1 MKDKRRE
8 KRENQR
14 EDEREDERDQEK
26 LKRDRDERKDVFS
39 RKMFENPQTRQMNKL
54 NMFRKNPSRTNY
66 SSFFLRKFILPCFE
80 LFTWFEFVFSGR
92 RDYFRGHF
100 GRHGNC
106 VRGPKAHSTIDYFLA
121 GDTGDSR
128 HST

>member
-8 KRENQR
+8 KRENGR

-26 LKRDRDERKDVFS
+26 WKRDRDERKDVFS

-66 SSFFLRKFILPCFE
+66 SSFFLGKFILPCFE
-80 LFTWFEFVFSGR
+80 LFTWFEFVFRAGGIISEDISVGTVTVCVGPR
-92 RDYFRGHF
+92 RTA
-100 GRHGNC
+100 
-106 VRGPKAHSTIDYFLA
+106 PSIT
-121 GDTGDSR
+121 S
-128 HST
+128 